1 MHGRHTENGFCKK
14 LGFHTADAVTIEPR
28 DAAHPQIACETAHDL
43 RKRLFFVRA
52 RFGGKRER
60 THGFLRELRAR
71 FQYPQKDIRSQYID
85 ELGKLVERQLA
96 QPLAHASDARIRG
109 DLEHWAAFL
118 VKLPELGEPVLGIH
132 AHAAE
137 LVHVEFFAIL
147 TNALL
152 LEKDGA
158 LGIVDFDGDGHDYD
172 NQLKDTRTKALKT
185 MSNARFVKR

>member
-1 MHGRHTENGFCKK
+1 MLPTRLQLNPEMRRIRRSLTKQLTTCENTSSLFVLDLAGSANAPMDFSENSGRVFNMRKGISDRSTLMNWGNSSS
-14 LGFHTADAVTIEPR
+14 DS
-28 DAAHPQIACETAHDL
+28 L
-43 RKRLFFVRA
+43 RSHLPTR
-52 RFGGKRER
+52 
-60 THGFLRELRAR
+60 
-71 FQYPQKDIRSQYID
+71 
-85 ELGKLVERQLA
+85 
-96 QPLAHASDARIRG
+96 PLAHASDARIRG

-152 LEKDGA
+152 LEKDGG
-158 LGIVDFDGDGHDYD
+158 LGIVDFDGMATITN